1 MIHTVNE
8 SNVALSKVA
17 FCMHNVY
24 LIEFL
29 LFVLMPITLPLWMR
43 LKQQPATFVTCQ
55 QSH

>member
-29 LFVLMPITLPLWMR
+29 LFVLMPITLPL
-43 LKQQPATFVTCQ
+43 
-55 QSH
+55 